1 MLASSN
7 ATIVSSDATMVSSD
21 AIMTSSDATR
31 QEGVEIAETPISQEH
46 AEGDQEGLTPG
57 SNSALS
63 SEENPSL
70 GLGDRIQIE
79 SKTLG
84 RVVGRIYY
92 LDEDLLRILPDG
104 VSNRLYDFPITAE
117 GIDPEIGVTE
127 ILTEPTKIASFV
139 EQNRLR
145 VGAKIDTFTS
155 EGDSRNSYS
164 VDAVDPDADSI
175 IIVDES
181 GDKQEVVFNYTGIPR
196 DLPFEVIR
204 VAPEGEVGAA
214 EGSPEGAEG
223 EAADATAPTEEEEE
237 DQILGE
243 IEIPIFAEV
252 SDIPAAQRIYPESV
266 QKNDLFVDLLTLLD
280 VPSQKNPTILRQ
292 IRAVVEIANS
302 LVKQVVQYAAD
313 GTPIGGKPTSV
324 NQLLELLSGGKVPL
338 ARPVL
343 NTVRT
348 LYLEHSEDYFERLD
362 QGLPTSEAPFK
373 NENFDV
379 NYILDDIIATQQAVA
394 VATAG
399 ASDEGLSRLYT
410 EQNIVIDNLQRPW
423 KESGASGSG
432 SRAFTARTDT
442 DFFRA
447 AAPSDDSEVPG
458 LRPTLD
464 KNQAINYTPERLD
477 EKISFSLLKAVS
489 GTYRKTKTGKL
500 VLATSSDKASL
511 ISYLLFPI
519 IVADLIGSTRT
530 YKLSRDIGRSSM
542 QKKWMSEILD
552 QIGNVSEIPGAG
564 TILNIGA
571 EGNTLGNIN
580 VADYLVE
587 IIKLLGTTRFL
598 GLDDFRTLLI
608 DLGLDN
614 YELNQETT
622 DILQHRVL
630 EDIARVRSLIKNLR
644 EKLASIDN
652 EGEPAITS
660 FLDDESSKIFRN
672 TLGSVSLLANDIKE
686 LGKRTPSLA
695 TNDIAILAFLLA
707 TKQDLTIA
715 ALGKQIQLVERE
727 RIRVDA
733 DIYLATQR
741 AAITVKQRKEQ
752 AKLVAPPVPNK
763 CAHVS
768 TLTSIRKIKNDSER
782 ITLLAKFVSR
792 FQGDRDANYVDCI
805 VCNEHLICIHE
816 ILQIQQALR
825 PREQEVLQKE
835 LYLNMAGGVF
845 NGRYICRNCGQ
856 AIAELQFDSQV
867 EFNDSGAAINGRSL
881 LVDPD
886 EVAEEQLG
894 LQLGVSIPGTEDIV
908 FDNEAKTLCYNI
920 AKEIYQRVGVY
931 PDYSDYKNVVESAF
945 MRIQT
950 LDSRDD
956 YDRKRKAATAKG
968 AKNIP
973 DYDTYIKGFTVTS
986 VAALILIDVQTH
998 IPDYVVR
1005 YTLPGCEAGFGG
1017 FPLQDGDKRTG
1028 VNYISCAVGSITRNE
1043 EPWNR
1048 TGFLQIR
1055 SDEARRNTIAKF
1067 METILTKILNT
1078 EPTVQQKIAAKLE
1091 YLRETFGAEA
1101 AEGRPRDK
1109 IPFGFLPVQE
1119 HVKADTDA
1127 QVVVPEATGKGDSVG
1142 QRKLAAVWIR
1152 EGHKHALRT
1161 AQLVRGNPFAETACC
1176 FGPIGR
1182 PGAYWSEQKS
1192 IILSGRAQ
1200 PVSPLFRS
1208 SVVFIHFTPKPI
1220 AASLVEA
1227 PMNLAFRIFLKVCYA
1242 GPRLGYAHE
1251 LGYNGVCDNC
1261 GLRLSTKYLFPDYTL
1276 QTSRKASVPIIN
1288 TQELI
1293 SDLQAQGVNVTPEFF
1308 QEILDASHRNYIV
1321 PPVTVKEPPP
1331 TSKLLSRLGDLD
1343 PAPIENWRPILAD
1356 LITKLTTLPK
1366 DANETDIAL
1375 AYGAISEVTSEAEQF
1390 IKRRFNSQQ
1399 IAAQI
1404 DKWLQN
1410 DAKQLFEIF
1419 LAYLITPLQRLLTRY
1434 ETKTLRVSKLY
1445 DLGSQHAIDL
1455 NEMLEKHTD
1464 TSSKYATSFE
1474 NGLAAV
1480 KIRYFLEQIQGLAKF
1495 AQEIQAARVPG
1506 GEIGTKY
1513 LKRAL
1518 AVGPL
1523 AELLDFNRV
1532 PLVATGEVAAE
1543 SLVDR
1548 SGSALVAFLTACM
1561 GQFTRESLSYS
1572 PDEIRLRI
1580 AKAKEKEKMN
1590 IVSDLDKLDDD
1601 AKRVELVNKA
1611 LGLGRWAIGGSKLIY
1626 AYDADQYERE
1636 RDERIKRGGTDLPM
1650 AAESMEAP
1658 GNNQVFDIFGQG
1670 VGGGDQFYEGE
1681 GGYDVGQEADDD
1693 F

>member
-1 MLASSN
+1 MLASS
-7 ATIVSSDATMVSSD
+7 DATR
-21 AIMTSSDATR
+21 ASSDATR
-31 QEGVEIAETPISQEH
+31 QEGIEIAATPISEEH
-46 AEGDQEGLTPG
+46 AEGGQEGLTPG
-57 SNSALS
+57 SNSANSAS
-63 SEENPSL
+63 STEENPSL

-104 VSNRLYDFPITAE
+104 ISNRLYDFPITAE

-145 VGAKIDTFTS
+145 VGARIDTFTS

-164 VDAVDPDADSI
+164 VDAVDPEADSI

-204 VAPEGEVGAA
+204 VAPEGESVSEAPA
-214 EGSPEGAEG
+214 D
-223 EAADATAPTEEEEE
+223 AADAADAAAATAPTEEEEEE

-324 NQLLELLSGGKVPL
+324 NQLLELLSGGKVPM

-343 NTVRT
+343 NAVRT
-348 LYLEHSEDYFERLD
+348 LYLEHSGDYFDRLE

-379 NYILDDIIATQQAVA
+379 NYILDDIVATEQAVA

-423 KESGASGSG
+423 KESG
-432 SRAFTARTDT
+432 SREAGTFTARTDT

-464 KNQAINYTPERLD
+464 KNQEITYTPERLD
-477 EKISFSLLKAVS
+477 EKIQFSLLKALS
-489 GTYRKTKTGKL
+489 GVYRKTKTGKL
-500 VLATSSDKASL
+500 VLATSSDRASL
-511 ISYLLFPI
+511 ISYLLFPV

-552 QIGNVSEIPGAG
+552 EIGNVSEIPGAG
-564 TILNIGA
+564 TILNIGP

-580 VADYLVE
+580 VADYLGE

-630 EDIARVRSLIKNLR
+630 EDIARIRSLIKNLR

-652 EGEPAITS
+652 EGEPAIAS
-660 FLDDESSKIFRN
+660 FLDDESSKIFRD

-727 RIRVDA
+727 RIRVEA
-733 DIYLATQR
+733 DLYLVLQR
-741 AAITVKQRKEQ
+741 AAITVKERKEQ
-752 AKLVAPPVPNK
+752 AKLVAPPLPNK
-763 CAHVS
+763 CAHVA

-782 ITLLAKFVSR
+782 IALLAKFVSR

-805 VCNEHLICIHE
+805 VCNQHLICVHE

-856 AIAELQFDSQV
+856 GIAELQFDSQV

-908 FDNEAKTLCYNI
+908 FDNEAKTLCYNV

-931 PDYSDYKNVVESAF
+931 PDYSDYKNVVDGAF

-950 LDSRDD
+950 LDSRED
-956 YDRKRKAATAKG
+956 YDRKKKAATAKG

-1017 FPLQDGDKRTG
+1017 FPLQEGDKRTG

-1067 METILTKILNT
+1067 MENILTKILNT

-1119 HVKADTDA
+1119 HVKATDEPI
-1127 QVVVPEATGKGDSVG
+1127 VVPEATGKGDTVG
-1142 QRKLAAVWIR
+1142 QRKLAATWIR

-1176 FGPIGR
+1176 FGPIGT
-1182 PGAYWSEQKS
+1182 PGSYWSEQKG
-1192 IILSGRAQ
+1192 ITLSGRAA

-1220 AASLVEA
+1220 ANSLVEA
-1227 PMNLAFRIFLKVCYA
+1227 PMNLAFRMFLKVCYA

-1308 QEILDASHRNYIV
+1308 QETLDASHRNYIV
-1321 PPVTVKEPPP
+1321 PPVTVAEPPP

-1343 PAPIENWRPILAD
+1343 PAPIENWRPILAE
-1356 LITKLTTLPK
+1356 LITNLTTLPK
-1366 DANETDIAL
+1366 DANETDIAI

-1410 DAKQLFEIF
+1410 DTKQLFEIF
-1419 LAYLITPLQRLLTRY
+1419 MAYLITPLQRLLTRY
-1434 ETKTLRVSKLY
+1434 ETKTLKVSKLY
-1445 DLGSQHAIDL
+1445 DLGPQHAMDL

-1464 TSSKYATSFE
+1464 MSAKYATSFE

-1513 LKRAL
+1513 LKRVL
-1518 AVGPL
+1518 AIGPF

-1532 PLVATGEVAAE
+1532 PPVAAGEVAAE
-1543 SLVDR
+1543 SLVDK
-1548 SGSALVAFLTACM
+1548 SGSALVSFLAACM

-1626 AYDADQYERE
+1626 AYNADQYERE

-1650 AAESMEAP
+1650 ASSESSVPP
-1658 GNNQVFDIFGQG
+1658 GNNQVYDIFGQG
-1670 VGGGDQFYEGE
+1670 VGAGDQFYEGE